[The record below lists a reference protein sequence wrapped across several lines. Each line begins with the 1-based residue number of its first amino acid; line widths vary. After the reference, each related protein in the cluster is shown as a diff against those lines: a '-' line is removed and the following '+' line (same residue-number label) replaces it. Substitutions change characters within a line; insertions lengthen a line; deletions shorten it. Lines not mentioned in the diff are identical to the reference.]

1 MSQFGIFKLEDR
13 VLFDAAGAAEAVE
26 AVTNADNHSQVSESQ
41 VQDNEAK
48 DALKNAPP
56 ENPADAAVQQ
66 QMQQTTPENV
76 ADLDAAADAIVD
88 GEIVPGANPVDTDAA
103 DADDA
108 GDHAAPDTVADVD
121 AADADGDDISADDD
135 GGDIQAADADDG
147 INAVQ
152 HSDLGDDID
161 DFINLDADTDADT
174 EADDAVA
181 FDGGMAAADA
191 DAPQRDL
198 VIINSSVQNKEQI
211 VDALG
216 ENTDVL
222 YLEAGTDPLDAINDF
237 LDANG
242 DVKYSAIHIVSHG
255 NAGYF
260 VLNGQIIDAD
270 AVMSDP
276 ASWANIGQHMTAD
289 GDIMIYG
296 CNVAGS
302 LDGEMLISNIANLT
316 GADVAASVDDTGVHG
331 DWDLEYTVGTIDN
344 PFLDASD
351 YEYTLDSYTVSL
363 ENGTAADEG
372 SLAWALEQAQGGG
385 DIVLT
390 VDAVVEGDFSLSG
403 QLTLSSDGGTYSATI
418 SSGAWNFSGSTSGM
432 GLGENTTLVVSS
444 EASFNGNLRVQ
455 AGSTLNVAGKVSNS
469 ILMNMGTIELSS
481 TNADFTTATLSNY
494 GVVNAAGGQWGEI
507 TNTVNGRFNITDAGI
522 SWTNFQNQGT
532 LNINTDYSGIANLT
546 NEGNIVVASGV
557 TWTLPDTVAIGGTVT
572 VSADGEL
579 DISAAGSASD
589 NTTHT
594 DGVELTNLVNNGTV
608 SVSTG
613 ALLAITDG
621 LTNNSQINIEEATF
635 TLADTVSS
643 PVGGTVYVRGSS
655 FYHAETLSFSDLD
668 RWYKVDSDS
677 TLSDYITAN
686 GLDSNEDLQF
696 YLTDGAVFTLDA
708 TCDNSIYSYQILNGE
723 MIVQVASI
731 VGSLES
737 DGTITTSAN
746 LDITGATSGTGTLNA
761 DAGATVVYRQ
771 SGTVFG
777 GTYNGDLNL
786 VGYNMTIN
794 GDVEV
799 KGVFIAPYV
808 LTITDTGKLAFDTHG
823 TDVELVQVIN
833 NGEITVTDSSGLD
846 TGLVDITFVT
856 SGTGTMTS
864 DVDVIYRQSG
874 VVFGGT
880 YHDDLSL
887 TGSSMTITGDVIAEG
902 VFSAK
907 TTTGSVSV
915 TINSGSSLTIQ
926 GVVADALTTSY
937 QINGTMNI
945 ATQAAK
951 VAVAGVMYVGGSGA
965 LNLSGDYVSLN
976 GYVAIQ
982 AGSGT
987 VTVTGAYT
995 EFTAGFSDTSGWY
1008 NYTGYITDKTAAGL
1022 HESVYQVTRSISMYN
1037 GSMTI
1042 DTSGEVVFS
1051 GSHEIVIAN
1060 ELNIEQAAK
1069 VTFNATLVMAA
1080 GTFTASGNV
1089 TELYFNDVY
1098 VSTQYRTS
1106 RSTGFNIAAKDTV
1119 FGGSLNLYAVS
1130 PRNYTNDGTNEDGS
1144 FKWNRYTDYET
1155 GVNSSGGNIVIIS
1168 RPTGFESALAH
1179 FTGERVT
1186 FNDSVNLSAG
1196 YGEITFTNEAG
1207 AMTFN
1212 GNITND
1218 ASGLQPGD
1226 GGSAAFTASLSPET
1240 VGYMT
1245 DYSKF
1250 FMGDNT
1256 TVNGSVTNTASNI
1269 SAYALQ
1275 TPFAY
1280 FSIGSNNNFSASSSF
1295 VNSGSYLFVA
1305 VEVQGGGN
1313 NFSSTFTNSASLS
1326 VNPGPD
1332 AARNVFENL
1341 INRGTGEVTFAQS
1354 GNASVNID
1362 NQAKLTVTDTSDGIQ
1377 FTGLSNSGTASILGD
1392 VKFLAADFGSG
1403 VVENSGTLTIN
1414 GTLESEL
1421 SLSNRSGATFIIAG
1435 PDSKISGDITNAGTF
1450 SFRSNAEV
1458 TGVVNNSGTLN
1469 VDAGAAGMVFA
1480 SLINAANS
1488 TVQLNAQAT
1497 LSEVTNSGSL
1507 TVNTTAA
1514 NTVIGALDNKTGA
1527 KLIAS
1532 GAVIFGLG
1540 GGAGGV
1546 ENAGTVTISNS
1557 VTCIDGARLVNY
1569 AGGYLYLNQTLPLDD
1584 HRNVLNLSNAGTV
1597 EISGTVHLGEVTN
1610 SAGSV
1615 IRLTTAA
1622 SIICFDGKLMNDG
1635 GITGTGSVVFR
1646 GSMEGNGYLTLA
1658 GANSSVTYDAA
1669 SDEVT
1674 QIFYATDANGNY
1686 VYNAD
1691 VVILGGEVHIDRD
1704 ITFNRGFSLGQ
1715 QDSSGAVE
1723 GDGTLV
1729 VDSGYTFNASTVD
1742 LYSGTLQI
1750 QNGAT
1755 FQSSNDLVFSSAI
1768 TLENDGVIQ
1777 LLEGKSVTFEGETA
1791 GTGSLAMS
1799 GGDITYSGTM
1809 DQYLYATSG
1818 TFGAMTL
1825 ENGMKYIG
1833 FDLTLSE
1840 LTNLGANMTVQSGA
1854 MLTLGRVTGSSDYTI
1869 NVEQGAV
1876 LKAGGEATALGAI
1889 SNSGQVLLD
1898 VAEGIAVSTGA
1909 ISNNAG
1915 GVFDITSAGTLT
1927 VDGAVTNA
1935 GTMNVA
1941 GTGAG
1946 SITFSDT
1953 VENSGAL
1960 KLASGAVT
1968 VGGLLTNTNTGTV
1981 NAYAGILN
1989 GVSNSGTFNVEADEV
2004 VFGAFTNTG
2013 ALNFNSDFQIVDAT
2027 FGSPAGTVELGG
2039 VVSIG
2044 ANANVTVSMGQ
2055 QLRFSGLVSVAE
2067 GAAFRVY
2074 SVGEYDKDAVALL
2087 SRGVYVAN
2095 LQNAGEV
2102 VVRGLSTVSEAV
2114 LEINNVELNSGR
2126 ISSLANGVLLLSQ
2139 SEADVPGE
2147 IYVQDGQVYY
2157 AGRVP
2162 GLSVWL
2168 TVTDSK
2174 TLSYYASLSE
2184 YSELYNGNYG
2194 FLIKDGGTLTVD
2206 TVEAGSSI
2214 LKYNVEAGGA
2224 LIFAVAGNVAG
2235 SVNVAE
2241 GGSIDVNSGATVTFF
2256 GVTSGNGTM
2265 NAAGSVVY
2273 DNTGAGFGGTYGA
2286 GLTVNG
2292 SNITFADDVM
2302 ASELAVSGSGVTFSG
2317 DVTSNSTV
2325 AVTGDNVAF
2334 GGALTAEDGMELNGD
2349 NAAVNGALSAG
2360 SLNIGGDGVSIT
2372 GAVTSGSTVA
2382 VSGDNAT
2389 FGSALTAAGAV
2400 ELNGDNAAVNGAL
2413 SAGSLAIDGRDVSIA
2428 GAVTSDST
2436 VAVSGNNAT
2445 VGGDLTAS
2453 GAVELNGDNATVSGA
2468 LTAGSLTIGGSDVSI
2483 TGSVTSDSTVAV
2495 SGNDMTIGGAL
2506 TAAGAVELSG
2516 DNAAVQGVLSAG
2528 SLNVAGNNAAFSNS
2542 VTAGDTSVS
2551 GSAVFGGAASFADLA
2566 VDGSAVFNSSMNA
2579 SGSVGGSG
2587 SITFNGTATAG
2598 SMAMGTGSTVTY
2610 NAGSEQVIDGTYDSL
2625 TLNGAHTMNNA
2636 VVNGTATINGG
2647 VTSSGTLNFGA
2658 NGNVVAGAAGAINST
2673 GLVVYAG
2680 SGDVV
2685 SGSYNQLAISGNDQT
2700 AGDVTVNG
2708 SLVYTG
2714 SNLNMNGTF
2723 TNNGSVTLNG
2733 NPAYFNGSVVNNG
2746 AFDVAGNGNQFSGD
2760 FVNNKVLEVSGEDNV
2775 FFRVTNNG
2783 DFTLNGDHNF
2793 FSAVSNLRNFAI
2805 TGDANRI
2812 VSFTNTSITN
2822 IDGEDNSFGSINNTG
2837 NGVIYKNGQMW
2848 MVSGVGGV
2856 GDGFPDEFN
2865 LNFSSLALL
2874 LGNQLRS
2881 AELEALFLAGDD
2893 SPFVYRR
2900 RVSRIPDGI
2909 DDLGLALETEF
2920 DELQMDVLDDLA
2932 AFDAADFQDGDYA
2945 DVMDSADAFT
2955 DTVDEALAE
2964 MAAV

>member
-147 INAVQ
+147 IDVIRHA
-152 HSDLGDDID
+152 DLGDDID
-161 DFINLDADTDADT
+161 DFINLDEDAGQD
-174 EADDAVA
+174 ADDAVA
-181 FDGGMAAADA
+181 IDGGMAAADA

-211 VDALG
+211 VEALG

-507 TNTVNGRFNITDAGI
+507 NNTVNGRFNITDAGI

-771 SGTVFG
+771 SGTVFA

-874 VVFGGT
+874 AVFGGT

-887 TGSSMTITGDVIAEG
+887 TGKFMTITGDVIAEG

-926 GVVADALTTSY
+926 GVVADALTTKY
-937 QINGTMNI
+937 NIDGAMNI
-945 ATQAAK
+945 ETQAAK
-951 VAVAGVMYVGGSGA
+951 VAVAGAMYVGGSGA

-995 EFTAGFSDTSGWY
+995 EFTARFSDAGSWY
-1008 NYTGYITDKTAAGL
+1008 NYSGYTTSIDASGL
-1022 HESVYQVTRSISMYN
+1022 HESDQEYQQTSTISRYN
-1037 GSMTI
+1037 GGLTI
-1042 DTSGEVVFS
+1042 KTAGEVVFS
-1051 GSHEIVIAN
+1051 GSHEVVIAN

-1069 VTFNATLVMAA
+1069 VTFNATLVMTA
-1080 GTFTASGNV
+1080 GTFTASENV
-1089 TELYFNDVY
+1089 SELYFNDVY
-1098 VSTQYRTS
+1098 LSTQYRTP
-1106 RSTGFNIAAKDTV
+1106 RETNFIIAAKDTV

-1130 PRNYTNDGTNEDGS
+1130 PRNYTNDGTNQDGS
-1144 FKWNRYTDYET
+1144 FKWNHYTDYTT
-1155 GVNSSGGNIVIIS
+1155 GVNSSGSNAVVLMSASGNEKV
-1168 RPTGFESALAH
+1168 LAH
-1179 FTGERVT
+1179 FTGERVA
-1186 FNDSVNLSAG
+1186 FNDSVSLSSAFG
-1196 YGEITFTNEAG
+1196 AVTFTNEAG

-1218 ASGLQPGD
+1218 ASGRQPAD
-1226 GGSAAFTASLSPET
+1226 GGAAALVASGSDRT
-1240 VGYMT
+1240 VGYMK

-1250 FMGDNT
+1250 FLGDNS
-1256 TVNGSVTNTASNI
+1256 TVNGTVTNTATNI
-1269 SAYALQ
+1269 SLYTLQ
-1275 TPFAY
+1275 TPYAY

-1557 VTCIDGARLVNY
+1557 VTCIDGAGLVNY

-1584 HRNVLNLSNAGTV
+1584 HSNVLNLSNAGTV

-1610 SAGSV
+1610 LADSV

-1622 SIICFDGKLMNDG
+1622 SVICFDGKLMNHG

-1646 GSMEGNGYLTLA
+1646 GSMDGDGYLALA
-1658 GANSSVTYDAA
+1658 GANSSVTYDAS
-1669 SDEVT
+1669 SDDVT

-1715 QDSSGAVE
+1715 EDSSGNVE
-1723 GDGTLV
+1723 GNGTLV

-1742 LYSGTLQI
+1742 LYSGTLQV
-1750 QNGAT
+1750 QTGAT

-1768 TLENDGVIQ
+1768 TLKNDGVIQ
-1777 LLEGKSVTFEGETA
+1777 LLDGKSVTFGGETA

-1840 LTNLGANMTVQSGA
+1840 LTNLGADMTVQSDA

-1927 VDGAVTNA
+1927 VGGAVTNA

-1946 SITFSDT
+1946 SVAFSDT

-1960 KLASGAVT
+1960 TLASGAVT
-1968 VGGLLTNTNTGTV
+1968 VDGMLTNTGTV
-1981 NAYAGILN
+1981 SAYVGTLN
-1989 GVSNSGTFNVEADEV
+1989 GVTNSGTFNVEADGV
-2004 VFGAFTNTG
+2004 GFGAFTNTG
-2013 ALNFNSDFQIVDAT
+2013 ALNFNSDFQIVDVT
-2027 FGSPAGTVELGG
+2027 FGSPADTVILDG
-2039 VVSIG
+2039 VVSV
-2044 ANANVTVSMGQ
+2044 AKNMKLSVSMGQ
-2055 QLRFSGLVSVAE
+2055 QLRFAGLVSVAE
-2067 GAAFRVY
+2067 GAAFEVY
-2074 SVGEYDKDAVALL
+2074 SVGEYDKDVVALL
-2087 SRGVYVAN
+2087 SGGVYVAN

-2445 VGGDLTAS
+2445 FGGNVATE
-2453 GAVELNGDNATVSGA
+2453 GAVELNGDTAAVNGTV
-2468 LTAGSLTIGGSDVSI
+2468 TAGSLAIGGSDVSI
-2483 TGSVTSDSTVAV
+2483 AGAVTSGSTVAV
-2495 SGNDMTIGGAL
+2495 SGNNATFGGNV
-2506 TAAGAVELSG
+2506 AAEGAVALNG
-2516 DNAAVQGVLSAG
+2516 DNAAVNGTVTAG
-2528 SLNVAGNNAAFSNS
+2528 SLDVGGNNTAFKGS

-2551 GSAVFGGAASFADLA
+2551 GSAVFAGAASVADLA
-2566 VDGSAVFNSSMNA
+2566 VDGSAVFNSTMNA
-2579 SGSVGGSG
+2579 SGMIGGTG
-2587 SITFNGTATAG
+2587 NITFNGAAAAADGVSMGAG
-2598 SMAMGTGSTVTY
+2598 SLVTY
-2610 NAGSEQVIDGTYDSL
+2610 NAGSAQVIDGTYDSL

-2636 VVNGTATINGG
+2636 TVNGTATVNGS

-2658 NGNVVAGAAGAINST
+2658 NGNVVAGADGAINST

>member
-1 MSQFGIFKLEDR
+1 MS
-13 VLFDAAGAAEAVE
+13 
-26 AVTNADNHSQVSESQ
+26 N
-41 VQDNEAK
+41 
-48 DALKNAPP
+48 
-56 ENPADAAVQQ
+56 
-66 QMQQTTPENV
+66 
-76 ADLDAAADAIVD
+76 
-88 GEIVPGANPVDTDAA
+88 
-103 DADDA
+103 
-108 GDHAAPDTVADVD
+108 
-121 AADADGDDISADDD
+121 
-135 GGDIQAADADDG
+135 
-147 INAVQ
+147 
-152 HSDLGDDID
+152 
-161 DFINLDADTDADT
+161 
-174 EADDAVA
+174 
-181 FDGGMAAADA
+181 
-191 DAPQRDL
+191 
-198 VIINSSVQNKEQI
+198 
-211 VDALG
+211 
-216 ENTDVL
+216 
-222 YLEAGTDPLDAINDF
+222 
-237 LDANG
+237 
-242 DVKYSAIHIVSHG
+242 
-255 NAGYF
+255 
-260 VLNGQIIDAD
+260 
-270 AVMSDP
+270 
-276 ASWANIGQHMTAD
+276 
-289 GDIMIYG
+289 
-296 CNVAGS
+296 
-302 LDGEMLISNIANLT
+302 
-316 GADVAASVDDTGVHG
+316 
-331 DWDLEYTVGTIDN
+331 
-344 PFLDASD
+344 
-351 YEYTLDSYTVSL
+351 
-363 ENGTAADEG
+363 
-372 SLAWALEQAQGGG
+372 
-385 DIVLT
+385 
-390 VDAVVEGDFSLSG
+390 
-403 QLTLSSDGGTYSATI
+403 GGT
-418 SSGAWNFSGSTSGM
+418 
-432 GLGENTTLVVSS
+432 
-444 EASFNGNLRVQ
+444 
-455 AGSTLNVAGKVSNS
+455 
-469 ILMNMGTIELSS
+469 
-481 TNADFTTATLSNY
+481 
-494 GVVNAAGGQWGEI
+494 
-507 TNTVNGRFNITDAGI
+507 
-522 SWTNFQNQGT
+522 
-532 LNINTDYSGIANLT
+532 
-546 NEGNIVVASGV
+546 
-557 TWTLPDTVAIGGTVT
+557 
-572 VSADGEL
+572 
-579 DISAAGSASD
+579 
-589 NTTHT
+589 
-594 DGVELTNLVNNGTV
+594 
-608 SVSTG
+608 
-613 ALLAITDG
+613 
-621 LTNNSQINIEEATF
+621 
-635 TLADTVSS
+635 
-643 PVGGTVYVRGSS
+643 
-655 FYHAETLSFSDLD
+655 
-668 RWYKVDSDS
+668 
-677 TLSDYITAN
+677 
-686 GLDSNEDLQF
+686 
-696 YLTDGAVFTLDA
+696 
-708 TCDNSIYSYQILNGE
+708 
-723 MIVQVASI
+723 
-731 VGSLES
+731 
-737 DGTITTSAN
+737 
-746 LDITGATSGTGTLNA
+746 
-761 DAGATVVYRQ
+761 
-771 SGTVFG
+771 
-777 GTYNGDLNL
+777 
-786 VGYNMTIN
+786 
-794 GDVEV
+794 
-799 KGVFIAPYV
+799 
-808 LTITDTGKLAFDTHG
+808 
-823 TDVELVQVIN
+823 
-833 NGEITVTDSSGLD
+833 
-846 TGLVDITFVT
+846 
-856 SGTGTMTS
+856 
-864 DVDVIYRQSG
+864 
-874 VVFGGT
+874 
-880 YHDDLSL
+880 
-887 TGSSMTITGDVIAEG
+887 
-902 VFSAK
+902 
-907 TTTGSVSV
+907 
-915 TINSGSSLTIQ
+915 
-926 GVVADALTTSY
+926 
-937 QINGTMNI
+937 
-945 ATQAAK
+945 
-951 VAVAGVMYVGGSGA
+951 
-965 LNLSGDYVSLN
+965 
-976 GYVAIQ
+976 
-982 AGSGT
+982 
-987 VTVTGAYT
+987 
-995 EFTAGFSDTSGWY
+995 
-1008 NYTGYITDKTAAGL
+1008 
-1022 HESVYQVTRSISMYN
+1022 
-1037 GSMTI
+1037 
-1042 DTSGEVVFS
+1042 
-1051 GSHEIVIAN
+1051 
-1060 ELNIEQAAK
+1060 
-1069 VTFNATLVMAA
+1069 
-1080 GTFTASGNV
+1080 
-1089 TELYFNDVY
+1089 
-1098 VSTQYRTS
+1098 
-1106 RSTGFNIAAKDTV
+1106 
-1119 FGGSLNLYAVS
+1119 
-1130 PRNYTNDGTNEDGS
+1130 
-1144 FKWNRYTDYET
+1144 
-1155 GVNSSGGNIVIIS
+1155 
-1168 RPTGFESALAH
+1168 
-1179 FTGERVT
+1179 
-1186 FNDSVNLSAG
+1186 
-1196 YGEITFTNEAG
+1196 
-1207 AMTFN
+1207 
-1212 GNITND
+1212 
-1218 ASGLQPGD
+1218 
-1226 GGSAAFTASLSPET
+1226 ET
-1240 VGYMT
+1240 VGYMYYYGGLDFT
-1245 DYSKF
+1245 SSF
-1250 FMGDNT
+1250 FLGDNT
-1256 TVNGSVTNTASNI
+1256 TVNGTVTNTVSNI
-1269 SAYALQ
+1269 SLYTIQ
-1275 TPFAY
+1275 TPYAY
-1280 FSIGSNNNFSASSSF
+1280 FSIGSNNNFSTSSSF
-1295 VNSGSYLFVA
+1295 VNSGSYLYVA

-1313 NFSSTFTNSASLS
+1313 NFSGTFTNSASLS

-1557 VTCIDGARLVNY
+1557 VTCIDGAGLVNY

-1584 HRNVLNLSNAGTV
+1584 HSNVLNLSNAGTV

-1610 SAGSV
+1610 SADSV

-1622 SIICFDGKLMNDG
+1622 SVICFDGKLTNDG

-1646 GSMEGNGYLTLA
+1646 GSMDGDGYLALA
-1658 GANSSVTYDAA
+1658 GANSSVTYDAS
-1669 SDEVT
+1669 SDDVT

-1715 QDSSGAVE
+1715 EDSSGNVE
-1723 GDGTLV
+1723 GNGTLV

-1742 LYSGTLQI
+1742 LYSGTLQV
-1750 QNGAT
+1750 QTGAT

-1768 TLENDGVIQ
+1768 TLKNDGVIQ
-1777 LLEGKSVTFEGETA
+1777 LLDGKSVTFEGGTA

-1840 LTNLGANMTVQSGA
+1840 LTNLGANMTVQNGVT
-1854 MLTLGRVTGSSDYTI
+1854 LTLGRVTGSAAYTI

-1889 SNSGQVLLD
+1889 ANRGQVQLD
-1898 VAEGIAVSTGA
+1898 VAEGIAVVTGA
-1909 ISNNAG
+1909 ITNYAG

-1927 VDGAVTNA
+1927 VGGAVTNA

-1941 GTGAG
+1941 GSGAG
-1946 SITFSDT
+1946 SIALSGA
-1953 VENSGAL
+1953 VENSGVL
-1960 KLASGAVT
+1960 ELASGAVT
-1968 VGGLLTNTNTGTV
+1968 VGGMLTNTGTV
-1981 NAYAGILN
+1981 SAYVGTLN
-1989 GVSNSGTFNVEADEV
+1989 GVTNSGTFNVEADGV

-2428 GAVTSDST
+2428 GAVTSGST

-2445 VGGDLTAS
+2445 FGGNVAAE
-2453 GAVELNGDNATVSGA
+2453 GAVELNGDNAAVNGTV
-2468 LTAGSLTIGGSDVSI
+2468 TAGSLDV
-2483 TGSVTSDSTVAV
+2483 G
-2495 SGNDMTIGGAL
+2495 
-2506 TAAGAVELSG
+2506 
-2516 DNAAVQGVLSAG
+2516 
-2528 SLNVAGNNAAFSNS
+2528 GNNTAFKGS

-2551 GSAVFGGAASFADLA
+2551 GSAVFAGAASVADLA
-2566 VDGSAVFNSSMNA
+2566 VDGSAVFNSTMNA
-2579 SGSVGGSG
+2579 SGMIGGTG
-2587 SITFNGTATAG
+2587 NITFNGAAAAADGVSMGAG
-2598 SMAMGTGSTVTY
+2598 SLVTY
-2610 NAGSEQVIDGTYDSL
+2610 NAGSAQVIDGTYDSL

-2636 VVNGTATINGG
+2636 TVNGTATVNGS

-2658 NGNVVAGAAGAINST
+2658 NGNVVAGADGAINST

-2865 LNFSSLALL
+2865 LNFSSLAML
-2874 LGNQLRS
+2874 LGNELRS
-2881 AELEALFLAGDD
+2881 AELEALYLAGDD

-2920 DELQMDVLDDLA
+2920 DELELDVLNDLA